1 MKTTK
6 FSEEPS
12 LTSWGKSR
20 QANPLS
26 RQTANTGR
34 PSIAGKK
41 NYGGKGVAELRRL
54 CQLEEENT
62 KPSSWWLIY
71 LWTSICFK
79 R

>member
-1 MKTTK
+1 
-6 FSEEPS
+6 
-12 LTSWGKSR
+12 
-20 QANPLS
+20 
-26 RQTANTGR
+26 
-34 PSIAGKK
+34 
-41 NYGGKGVAELRRL
+41 L